1 MTPTELQTFIRQ
13 KYNIVG
19 DNFWSDEEIYNI
31 IWEASYQL
39 AREAYVIEGTYT
51 TTTVAGTQSYSYPTN
66 AIALKRVTWYGRKL
80 QPINMREDDSL
91 TGNLQSSTSQGDPQF
106 YYVWDETIYLRPI
119 PSSAQTLQIFSFD
132 KPQRITS
139 SSTLDVP
146 EQFHMDMV
154 DFVLSNIH
162 AKEKNFAGAQYYL
175 GLWQA
180 KVAKI
185 KAWQRKRLRSDAFSN
200 VQDID
205 SLSETFVGNT

>member
-19 DNFWSDEEIYNI
+19 DNFWSDSEIYNL

-39 AREAYVIEGTYT
+39 AREAFVIEGTYT
-51 TTTVAGTQSYSYPTN
+51 TTTVAGTQAYSYPTN
-66 AIALKRVTWYGRKL
+66 AISIKRITWDGRKL

-119 PSSAQTLQIFSFD
+119 PSSAATLKIFSFD
-132 KPQRITS
+132 KPQEITTS
-139 SSTLDVP
+139 STIDVP
-146 EQFHMDMV
+146 EQFHMDLI
-154 DFVLSNIH
+154 DYVLSNLH

-175 GLWQA
+175 ALWQA
-180 KVAKI
+180 KIAKI
-185 KAWQRKRLRSDAFSN
+185 KAWQRKRLRGDAFSN